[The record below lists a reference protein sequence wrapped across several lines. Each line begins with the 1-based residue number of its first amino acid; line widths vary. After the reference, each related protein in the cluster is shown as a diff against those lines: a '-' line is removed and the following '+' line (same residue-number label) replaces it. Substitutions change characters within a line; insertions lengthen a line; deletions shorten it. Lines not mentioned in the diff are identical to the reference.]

1 MPERT
6 RILIDKQTP
15 AVFHSYL
22 ETAKV
27 VRAAALEAGLDRR
40 LLELVNTRVSQLNG
54 CAYCLDVHVAAAL
67 KHGET
72 TQRLAVLPAWRESG
86 LFDEREQAALSI
98 AEAVTDLP
106 PDRELDEDYDLAREV
121 LTDDELSML
130 IWVAL
135 TINAFNRVSILS
147 RHQVRPRPEEQP
159 PG

>member
-15 AVFHSYL
+15 AVFQSYL

-72 TQRLAVLPAWRESG
+72 SQRLAVLPAWRESG

-159 PG
+159 PA